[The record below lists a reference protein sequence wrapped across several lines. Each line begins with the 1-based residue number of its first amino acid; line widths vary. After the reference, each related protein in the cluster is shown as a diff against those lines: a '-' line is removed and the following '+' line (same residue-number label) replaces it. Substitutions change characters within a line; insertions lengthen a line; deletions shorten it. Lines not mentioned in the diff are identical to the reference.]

1 MAFKAGSRA
10 WFALDNV
17 AGSLTVLQPY
27 IDDVSHS
34 QTVDMLDVSAIG
46 TTAKAFIPGL
56 SDGDTIPLKGPYDV
70 AIHTHLTALKAAQL
84 GGSSTATFTYG
95 PGGSV
100 ASEAKTSGECWLT
113 NYSLSTGVGGRV
125 EWSAS
130 LQVTGA
136 VTNGTW

>member
-1 MAFKAGSRA
+1 MAFKSGTAT

-34 QTVDMLDVSAIG
+34 QSVDMLDVSAIG

-70 AIHTHLTALKAAQL
+70 ALHTHLTALKAAQL
-84 GGSSTATFTYG
+84 GGSSTATFTFA

-100 ASEAKTSGECWLT
+100 STQAKTSGECWLS
-113 NYSLSTGVGGRV
+113 NYTLSSSVSGRV

-136 VTNGTW
+136 VTNGVW

>member
-1 MAFKAGSRA
+1 MAFKPGRIA

-84 GGSSTATFTYG
+84 GGSSTSTFTYG

-100 ASEAKTSGECWLT
+100 ASEAKTSGECWLS

-130 LQVTGA
+130 LQVSGA